1 MGFLQV
7 LQLTPTGPV
16 LLTVGVKH
24 NSRLKAKRFGIKS
37 TATACCGQFTT
48 PFHFSSLCVYNFA
61 SVVPHTV
68 QCLSGNRAICRQ
80 TGHPQLVDSERATS
94 AGL

>member
-1 MGFLQV
+1 MGFLQL

-24 NSRLKAKRFGIKS
+24 TLKTKRFGIKS

-48 PFHFSSLCVYNFA
+48 QFHFSSLCVYNFA
-61 SVVPHTV
+61 SST
-68 QCLSGNRAICRQ
+68 LA
-80 TGHPQLVDSERATS
+80 D
-94 AGL
+94 